1 VTGFPLWERL
11 LQLVLACIL
20 CGLIGWERERHDRPA
35 GLRTHILVGVG
46 AALISMVSQAYFG
59 PGIDASRIAAQI
71 VSGIGFLG
79 AGTIIRQGSAIRG
92 LTTAASLWTVAGIG
106 MAVARGGMLY
116 SVAVAATALVFVVL
130 TVLDRLEHM
139 LVSKHLYRRLNVAFA
154 GERDREQELLSALR
168 GMGVQM
174 RAIERTARLME
185 GERQLSLDLRI
196 PAGMTTTVLEDRL
209 LGLDW
214 VRAVS
219 WE

>member
-1 VTGFPLWERL
+1 MAGFPLWERL
-11 LQLVLACIL
+11 LQLVLACVL

-59 PGIDASRIAAQI
+59 PGIDSSRIAAQI

-130 TVLDRLEHM
+130 TVLDRLEHL

-154 GERDREQELLSALR
+154 GERDREHELLSTLR

-174 RAIERTARLME
+174 RAIERTTRPME

-196 PAGMTTTVLEDRL
+196 PAGMTTTALEDRL
-209 LGLDW
+209 LGLGW